1 MKNTTCKC
9 LFNSFFG
16 VDEFFSSADFM
27 DDDYIKELLL
37 WIHPHIANKDPI
49 QYTEEENLQLL
60 SLPRK
65 ECPLLVLLVEK

>member
-1 MKNTTCKC
+1 
-9 LFNSFFG
+9 
-16 VDEFFSSADFM
+16 M